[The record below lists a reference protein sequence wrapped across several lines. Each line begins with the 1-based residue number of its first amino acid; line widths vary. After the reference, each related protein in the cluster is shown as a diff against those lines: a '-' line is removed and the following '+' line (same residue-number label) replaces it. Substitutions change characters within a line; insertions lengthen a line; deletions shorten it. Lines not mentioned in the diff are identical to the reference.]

1 MPKVEKVSIAL
12 TGEQIAAL
20 KSAVADGEYATTSE
34 IVREAVRDWQV
45 KRELRHEDV
54 KRLRQL
60 WDEGVASGSVGKF
73 DMGKLRH
80 QARARLERAR
90 KTAR

>member
-1 MPKVEKVSIAL
+1 
-12 TGEQIAAL
+12 
-20 KSAVADGEYATTSE
+20 
-34 IVREAVRDWQV
+34 VRDWQV

>member
-1 MPKVEKVSIAL
+1 MSAAWRKRSGTNYTAL
-12 TGEQIAAL
+12 EWAERAG
-20 KSAVADGEYATTSE
+20 
-34 IVREAVRDWQV
+34 EAVRDWQV

-60 WDEGVASGSVGKF
+60 WDEGIASGSVGKI

-80 QARARLERAR
+80 QARARLERAK
-90 KTAR
+90 KTTR